1 MITELRNDN
10 YRYFNRYLN
19 KIFYGLKILP
29 KILEIITISVHK
41 NILLTHCSGFLGS
54 KLKIRKKMVYTF
66 YTETMLRIGFKRD
79 HLKASKRLKA
89 FQVRSERDL
98 KYFIF
103 PQINVKKCSQN
114 YQKVAF

>member
-1 MITELRNDN
+1 
-10 YRYFNRYLN
+10 
-19 KIFYGLKILP
+19 
-29 KILEIITISVHK
+29 
-41 NILLTHCSGFLGS
+41 
-54 KLKIRKKMVYTF
+54 MVYTF

-103 PQINVKKCSQN
+103 QDKC
-114 YQKVAF
+114 